1 MHAATSF
8 YRPTLPAWGN
18 RGPSVRSRAPGD
30 ETLRSALVE
39 ALDLSQQRLCTA
51 AGHDRLLG
59 LLLGGGAG
67 GAVEALTRALV
78 GAIGHNNDR
87 RVRPLCALA
96 ARTLASLG
104 NRWAPQTAPAFVDS
118 NGERRVQATPV
129 A

>member
-8 YRPTLPAWGN
+8 YRPTLPAWEN

-39 ALDLSQQRLCTA
+39 ALDLSQQRLCTT

-78 GAIGHNNDR
+78 GAIESDNDR
-87 RVRPLCALA
+87 RVCGIDVMFCAETFSGRGRPPAPGARGA
-96 ARTLASLG
+96 AHGLRC
-104 NRWAPQTAPAFVDS
+104 
-118 NGERRVQATPV
+118 
-129 A
+129 